1 MFMKLKYSNVPIWY
15 IWYIRINS
23 TDLIKSDYVDMLERI
38 QCEIKEKTINN
49 REDLWKIL
57 T

>member
-23 TDLIKSDYVDMLERI
+23 TDLIKSDYVEYVRKNSMWDQR
-38 QCEIKEKTINN
+38 KNY
-49 REDLWKIL
+49 
-57 T
+57 